1 MLESVD
7 FVAKLYYNCV
17 NKLAKGGESMENA
30 KKEFSEIVAIIENM
44 SVSERREVLAL
55 LQGMKLSKEL
65 AETQKTA

>member
-1 MLESVD
+1 
-7 FVAKLYYNCV
+7 
-17 NKLAKGGESMENA
+17 MENA